1 MIFFSFLFLP
11 EHHTFWFPTVL
22 HFVLIAVQQPPMSY
36 WKVMEQ
42 RNLPISLTCP
52 YVHWQIK
59 ILLLFILGLMWHP
72 SLRAVRVFRWI
83 LSIRHIDW
91 YWWVLQDSDVAAK
104 WYRHL
109 ALCFYIGIQP
119 GENQPSQVLYWK
131 ELCHRHQCRLTWI
144 NCNIIL
150 KPSAICLRI
159 MMFVWR
165 HICEWKWSPRGWG
178 CSMLNFWATSWS
190 PQLLVVVTNIN
201 IK

>member
-1 MIFFSFLFLP
+1 
-11 EHHTFWFPTVL
+11 
-22 HFVLIAVQQPPMSY
+22 MSY

-42 RNLPISLTCP
+42 RNIPISLTCP

-72 SLRAVRVFRWI
+72 SLRAVRVFRWLLPLDTLI
-83 LSIRHIDW
+83 GTDGCYRTVMS
-91 YWWVLQDSDVAAK
+91 LQNDIGT
-104 WYRHL
+104 WQ
-109 ALCFYIGIQP
+109 LCFYIGIQP

-190 PQLLVVVTNIN
+190 PQLLAVVTNIN